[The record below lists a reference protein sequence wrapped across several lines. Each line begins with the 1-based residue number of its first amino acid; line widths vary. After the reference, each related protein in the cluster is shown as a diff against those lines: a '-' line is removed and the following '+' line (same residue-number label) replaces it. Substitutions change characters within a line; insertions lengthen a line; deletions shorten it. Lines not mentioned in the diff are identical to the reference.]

1 MAFARLRGEMT
12 ANPARTTSAD
22 SYYRDR
28 SVCITGGAGF
38 IGGHLAERLIGL
50 GARVTIIDDLSTG
63 DLGLTARLVEG
74 DPDRVRFLYASIL
87 DGQALREALSGA
99 EVVFHQAA
107 MGSVPRSIEEPVR
120 CLEVNATGTLRV
132 LEEARWAGAK
142 RVVFASSSSVYGG
155 GGDLERGSSEDDLRR
170 ARSPY
175 AASKCSAEHLVE
187 SWASCYEL
195 DAVSLR
201 YFNVFGARQSAA
213 SDYAAV
219 VPAFIKAIGEVGR
232 ARIFGDGSFTRD
244 FTPVGNVVDANLL
257 AGAHSERLGGM
268 AINVGCGRRTSIL
281 ELAETIGRVM
291 GKAGVESVH
300 EAERAG
306 DVAHS
311 LADLERARRVL
322 GYEPA
327 EDLESGL
334 LGLIESM
341 RSDTDDDSDRPG
353 VIYRFGS

>member
-1 MAFARLRGEMT
+1 M
-12 ANPARTTSAD
+12 ANPARTTPAD
-22 SYYRDR
+22 TYYRDR

-50 GARVTIIDDLSTG
+50 GAKVTIIDDLSTG
-63 DLGLTARLVEG
+63 DLGLTARLVDG
-74 DPDRVRFLYASIL
+74 NPGRVRFLYASIL
-87 DGQALREALSGA
+87 DEQALREAMVGA
-99 EVVFHQAA
+99 IVVFHQAA
-107 MGSVPRSIEEPVR
+107 MGSVPRSIEEPAR
-120 CLEVNATGTLRV
+120 CVEVNTTGTLRV
-132 LEEARWAGAK
+132 LEEARRAGAR

-155 GGDLERGSSEDDLRR
+155 GGDVERGSHEDDLRR

-187 SWASCYEL
+187 SWASCYEV
-195 DAVSLR
+195 DGVSLR

-219 VPAFIKAIGEVGR
+219 VPAFIKAIAEGGR
-232 ARIFGDGSFTRD
+232 PRIFGDGSFTRD

-257 AGAHSERLGGM
+257 AGAHAERLGGM

-281 ELAETIGRVM
+281 QLAETIGRVM
-291 GKAGVESVH
+291 GKVGVEPLH

-306 DVAHS
+306 DVADS

-322 GYEPA
+322 GYEPV

-334 LGLIESM
+334 KGMIAMVDEGV
-341 RSDTDDDSDRPG
+341 DDESDRPG
-353 VIYRFGS
+353 VIYRLGVRGAHEKGP